1 MRRQRTPA
9 RRGVLCPGPALVSA
23 PVIGGRRRS
32 DTTDTSSRRETG
44 DPSERADHPRPRDP
58 AGALA
63 PAAGD
68 GPRRPGLQPAAAR
81 AHHLPRLRGRGR
93 QRQRDLRAAAAA
105 RGGRPRQGHLA
116 VHQLARRLGV
126 GRHGD
131 LRHHA
136 VRQERR
142 RDGVDGPGRLDGAV
156 PALRRPPGQALRP
169 AARADHDAPAVRWPR
184 RHRLRHPD
192 PGRADALH
200 QEEDGRADRPA
211 HRPDGRDHRADSD
224 RDRWFTAE
232 DAKDYG
238 LVDQVVAS
246 AGQVA
251 GSGGTA

>member
-1 MRRQRTPA
+1 MSRPRVSVGTSDRRE
-9 RRGVLCPGPALVSA
+9 
-23 PVIGGRRRS
+23 RRS
-32 DTTDTSSRRETG
+32 DTTDRHRRRRETG

-93 QRQRDLRAAAAA
+93 HRQRDLRAAAAA
-105 RGGRPRQGHLA
+105 RRRGPRQGHLA
-116 VHQLARRLGV
+116 LHQLARRLGV
-126 GRHGD
+126 RRHGD
-131 LRHHA
+131 LRHDA

-142 RDGVDGPGRLDGAV
+142 RHGVDGPGRLDGAV
-156 PALRRPPGQALRP
+156 PALRRHARQALRA
-169 AARADHDAPAVRWPR
+169 AARADHDAPAVRRPR
-184 RHRLRHPD
+184 RHRLRHRD

-200 QEEDGRADRPA
+200 QAARWPSSSPSTPARPSS
-211 HRPDGRDHRADSD
+211 RSRRDSD

-232 DAKDYG
+232 EAKEYG